1 MIRPSEAK
9 NAPLR
14 EIPPQ
19 MGYLSPAPIFIRTAR
34 VVLAATVRRRN
45 RRCRREFLV
54 SRPSFI
60 RDLGSSA
67 HVDRGTSGGH
77 TIYPQRK
84 SEPPLSALGQLTT
97 KRQATRKPTRQ
108 RRRRQSQPRPVCP
121 LPGNS
126 PKTTVVPLVEA
137 TETPAPSTEQVKK
150 KAMKKPNV
158 TSHYAWRGADSG
170 RLGGAYT
177 ATAAGV
183 TGILGSFPLLIPK
196 RCHATA
202 SLRHSTCSAAT
213 KAEAAAFSSLE
224 RYRGR
229 SD

>member
-1 MIRPSEAK
+1 MDDECRRGKDVCDDSALREAK

-19 MGYLSPAPIFIRTAR
+19 MGLSCPRAKFHSHGACRSCR
-34 VVLAATVRRRN
+34 DRRRCN
-45 RRCRREFLV
+45 RRCRRGFLV

-77 TIYPQRK
+77 TIYPQKK
-84 SEPPLSALGQLTT
+84 SEPPLSALGQLTDEAASNAKT
-97 KRQATRKPTRQ
+97 NSTAQAPAEPASAR
-108 RRRRQSQPRPVCP
+108 SVP
-121 LPGNS
+121 LPGN
-126 PKTTVVPLVEA
+126 PPEKTTVVPLVEA

-170 RLGGAYT
+170 RWGGAYYSDR
-177 ATAAGV
+177 GW
-183 TGILGSFPLLIPK
+183 
-196 RCHATA
+196 
-202 SLRHSTCSAAT
+202 
-213 KAEAAAFSSLE
+213 
-224 RYRGR
+224 RYR
-229 SD
+229 DTW